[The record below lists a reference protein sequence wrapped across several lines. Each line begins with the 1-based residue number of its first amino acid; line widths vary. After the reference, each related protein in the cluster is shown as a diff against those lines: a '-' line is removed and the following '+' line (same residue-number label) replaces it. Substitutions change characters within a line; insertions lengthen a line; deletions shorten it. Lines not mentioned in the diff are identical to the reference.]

1 MGIRY
6 GIGALIAVTALLLA
20 GSGIA
25 TLSRGWLLPW
35 QRRHIVRVRLF
46 GWAQLLIAIALGTQL
61 IGLLAVDSVYRT
73 VFTMPGTVMLLFAL
87 VLITRAQR
95 PRGTGQGG

>member
-1 MGIRY
+1 MEIRY

-46 GWAQLLIAIALGTQL
+46 GWRN
-61 IGLLAVDSVYRT
+61 S
-73 VFTMPGTVMLLFAL
+73 
-87 VLITRAQR
+87 
-95 PRGTGQGG
+95 

>member
-35 QRRHIVRVRLF
+35 QRRHVVRQLF
-46 GWAQLLIAIALGTQL
+46 AWAQLLIAIALGIQL
-61 IGLLAVDSVYRT
+61 IGLRAVDSACRT
-73 VFTMPGTVMLLFAL
+73 VFTMPGSVVLLLAL

-95 PRGTGQGG
+95 PRGTGQGD